1 MSKLQLLARRCPIMG
16 KALAI
21 QSSKAGRVGI
31 PAVAATAGL
40 RAVTGHAGR
49 SRRAK
54 IHTTTGKGARPVEAY
69 DSEKG
74 GCVCL
79 CVRGEALVL

>member
-1 MSKLQLLARRCPIMG
+1 MSKLQLLARRCPVMS

-31 PAVAATAGL
+31 RAVAATAGI
-40 RAVTGHAGR
+40 RTVTGHASR
-49 SRRAK
+49 ARRAK

-69 DSEKG
+69 DSENG
-74 GCVCL
+74 GSVCACVFA
-79 CVRGEALVL
+79 VKY